1 MKRLIH
7 AVTDLALTFCFGG
20 GIVAAISAT
29 VIFRESAARGYE
41 RAHANVLAGEMFAKV
56 GPPLL
61 IAACL
66 VGAGCIYGALKPPLN
81 ELPGKLK
88 VNAWRAMAI
97 LGLLITLSVGYM
109 EGISNRRM
117 HELRRE
123 GKWDGAKLA
132 SAEEQIEF
140 DGLHKQATAIY
151 SFAILASGALL
162 FSRRALS

>member
-7 AVTDLALTFCFGG
+7 AITDLALAFCFGG

-29 VIFRESAARGYE
+29 VIFRESTARGYE
-41 RAHANVLAGEMFAKV
+41 RAHANILAGEMFARV
-56 GPPLL
+56 GTPLL

-66 VGAGCIYGALKPPLN
+66 VGAGCIYGALWPPLT

-88 VNAWRAMAI
+88 VNAWRATAI
-97 LGLLITLSVGYM
+97 VGLLIKLSVGYM

-123 GKWDGAKLA
+123 GKWEGAKLA
-132 SAEEQIEF
+132 SADEQAEF
-140 DGLHKQATAIY
+140 DGLHKQATVIY
-151 SFAILASGALL
+151 SFMIIASGALL
-162 FSRRALS
+162 FCRRALG

>member
-7 AVTDLALTFCFGG
+7 AITDLALAFCFGG
-20 GIVAAISAT
+20 GAVAAISAT
-29 VIFRESAARGYE
+29 VIFRESASRGYE

-88 VNAWRAMAI
+88 VNAWRTMAVI
-97 LGLLITLSVGYM
+97 GVLIALSVGYM
-109 EGISNRRM
+109 EGFGNRRM

-123 GKWDGAKLA
+123 GRWEGAKLA
-132 SAEEQIEF
+132 SAEEQSEF
-140 DGLHKQATAIY
+140 DGLHRQATAIY
-151 SFAILASGALL
+151 GFMILASGALL
-162 FSRRALS
+162 FGRRALS